1 VLKIAPVVWV
11 WVWVVGGEV
20 FGEDQGKKNIAGILL
35 QRFCATKK
43 EPK

>member
-11 WVWVVGGEV
+11 WGVEGEV

>member
-1 VLKIAPVVWV
+1 VLKIAPCSLSLGGW
-11 WVWVVGGEV
+11 GEV
-20 FGEDQGKKNIAGILL
+20 FGEDQGKKIIAGILL

>member
-11 WVWVVGGEV
+11 GGWGEV

-35 QRFCATKK
+35 QGFCAPKK